1 MRGPVRLTLT
11 DGKQL
16 KALTAVQQTDFNYNH
31 QTNKIVL
38 TDLIVMINCDYKQL
52 GAWRARAKLGLP
64 VMLSEVVIYHVNV
77 CFCLDNGQ
85 DTSN

>member
-1 MRGPVRLTLT
+1 MGKSRLTLT

-38 TDLIVMINCDYKQL
+38 TDLIVMFNIDSKQL
-52 GAWRARAKLGLP
+52 RAWRAGAKLGLTCNA
-64 VMLSEVVIYHVNV
+64 V
-77 CFCLDNGQ
+77 
-85 DTSN
+85 